1 MADINKSIVIQ
12 LLSALPDSDHRE
24 DDTWGWCWVEDVGK
38 AAEDWLKTRE
48 HNSKRIMDGHRKQVA
63 RNC

>member
-1 MADINKSIVIQ
+1 MAYINKDIVIQ

-24 DDTWGWCWVEDVGK
+24 EATWGWYWVEDIGK

-48 HNSKRIMDGHRKQVA
+48 HNSKRIMDVHRKQGA